1 METATIFICEDDGIL
16 RRNLAK
22 GLAEEGYRTLAA
34 DCGTAF
40 LKLLDDDPKA
50 QPGACVIDIGLPDC
64 DGRDLCQ
71 ALRSRGVGAPVLFLT
86 AKSALAD
93 RLAGFAAGGDD
104 YLGKPFAYAELLAR
118 LGALLRREAPG
129 TKKQLPLELD
139 PTTHAVRLEGR
150 TAYLTPTEFRLLA
163 CLAGASE
170 GAASRQAM
178 LRAAWPAGAQVAQ
191 NTLDSYVARLRHKL
205 GALEGAPHIVTL
217 RATGYRLNWA

>member
-104 YLGKPFAYAELLAR
+104 YLGKPFAYAGVAGPPGR
-118 LGALLRREAPG
+118 PVAPRGAGHEEATPPG
-129 TKKQLPLELD
+129 
-139 PTTHAVRLEGR
+139 A
-150 TAYLTPTEFRLLA
+150 
-163 CLAGASE
+163 
-170 GAASRQAM
+170 
-178 LRAAWPAGAQVAQ
+178 
-191 NTLDSYVARLRHKL
+191 
-205 GALEGAPHIVTL
+205 
-217 RATGYRLNWA
+217 